1 MTIKSKMT
9 QKSLKAIEKI
19 TGVTLTLG
27 KLLWAIRQS
36 EDSSQLGFAEKL
48 GISKQHLC
56 DIEHDRK
63 SVAPKLAATYTDI
76 LGYSKEQ
83 FNRLSLQGMIDREGL
98 RYMIEV
104 IPKHSKKAHQSSSHN
119 LSLRVA

>member
-9 QKSLKAIEKI
+9 QKSLRDIEKI

-36 EDSSQLGFAEKL
+36 EDKSQLDFADKL
-48 GISKQHLC
+48 SISKQHLC

-63 SVAPKLAATYTDI
+63 SVSPKLAATYAAI

-83 FNRLSLQGMIDREGL
+83 FIRLSLQGMMDREGL
-98 RYMIEV
+98 RYIIEV
-104 IPKHSKKAHQSSSHN
+104 IPKHSKKTHQHSNHN
-119 LSLRVA
+119 LSLHAA